1 MSRMD
6 LLSDALSAIMNA
18 VMVGKSE
25 VVIPRSKLIGAVLNE
40 MQKAGYIGMFE
51 IIDDGRGGKIK
62 VQLVGRINKCGA
74 IKPRFSFKKNEL
86 DKWVRHFL
94 PARGMGVLVVS
105 TSQGIMSHQEAME
118 KGLGGIL
125 LAYVY

>member
-1 MSRMD
+1 MD
-6 LLSDALSAIMNA
+6 ILADALSAIMNA
-18 VMVGKSE
+18 SVLGKSE
-25 VVIPRSKLIGAVLNE
+25 VVVPRSKLVGAVLYE

-62 VQLVGRINKCGA
+62 VQLLGRINKCGV

-86 DKWVRHFL
+86 DKWIRHFL
-94 PARGMGVLVVS
+94 PARGMGIIIVS
-105 TSQGIMSHQEAME
+105 TSQGIMSHEEAM
-118 KGLGGIL
+118 KRGLGGVL

>member
-6 LLSDALSAIMNA
+6 ILADALSAIMNA
-18 VMVGKSE
+18 SVLGKSE
-25 VVIPRSKLIGAVLNE
+25 VVVPRSKLVGAVLYE

-62 VQLVGRINKCGA
+62 VQLLGRINKCGA

-94 PARGMGVLVVS
+94 PARGIGIVIVS
-105 TSQGIMSHQEAME
+105 TSQGIMSHEEAM
-118 KGLGGIL
+118 KRGLGGVL

>member
-1 MSRMD
+1 MD
-6 LLSDALSAIMNA
+6 ILADALSAIMNA
-18 VMVGKSE
+18 SVLGKSE
-25 VVIPRSKLIGAVLNE
+25 VVVPRSKLVGAVLYE

-62 VQLVGRINKCGA
+62 VQLLGRINKCGA

-94 PARGMGVLVVS
+94 PARGMGIVIVS
-105 TSQGIMSHQEAME
+105 TSQGIMSHEEAM
-118 KGLGGIL
+118 KRGLGGVL

>member
-6 LLSDALSAIMNA
+6 ILADALSAIMNA
-18 VMVGKSE
+18 SVLGKSE
-25 VVIPRSKLIGAVLNE
+25 VVVPRSKLVGAVLYE

-62 VQLVGRINKCGA
+62 VQLLGRINKCGV

-86 DKWVRHFL
+86 DKWIRHFL
-94 PARGMGVLVVS
+94 PARGMGIIIVS
-105 TSQGIMSHQEAME
+105 TSQGIMSHEEAM
-118 KGLGGIL
+118 KRGLGGVL

>member
-6 LLSDALSAIMNA
+6 ILADALSAIMNA
-18 VMVGKSE
+18 SVLGKSE
-25 VVIPRSKLIGAVLNE
+25 VVVPRSKLVGAVLYE

-62 VQLVGRINKCGA
+62 VQLLGRINKCGA

-94 PARGMGVLVVS
+94 PARGMGIVIVS
-105 TSQGIMSHQEAME
+105 TSQGIMSHEEAM
-118 KGLGGIL
+118 KRGLGGVL